1 MVWPVTYD
9 ASSLA
14 RNTAT
19 CATSSGS
26 PMRPSGVRD
35 RIFLS
40 ASRLPSTA
48 VRASCVRMVPGPM
61 PFTRMPW
68 VASEIDITLV
78 SWLIAPFETTYGTW
92 LGMARTAF
100 TLDMLTMAPPPP
112 CFTIWRAAAWPARK
126 MPFRFT
132 AITRS
137 KSASSMSRNSA
148 ACTMPALATRT
159 SRRPNALTAAATA
172 LSTWAL
178 RETSQAA
185 KLTVKPSAVRRSV
198 SRRPASSFT
207 SVRSTRAPSRAK
219 ARAHARPMPCAAPVT
234 RATLSASLT
243 RLLRLGLHRFG
254 ELRAEFVETAGA
266 AGAHARIDHL
276 VVVLRRRALDMRVD
290 EILVLR
296 VLAHRAGER
305 VHALPVHQHAHQ
317 RVGVAL
323 ADLVRVAVAIIL
335 PRLVQLRPVE
345 HFVDRLLGRGG
356 VGLGARL
363 VGRLRRG
370 EGKAR
375 ESRDPQARIPHG
387 HAALPERFA
396 ACESRSRTLRAMP
409 SASRPQ
415 SARSCGGS
423 PCSTKWSGSPRR
435 SSGTAIPAAASASAT
450 APPAPPATTFSSTV
464 TTRSWEVA
472 RR

>member
-78 SWLIAPFETTYGTW
+78 SWLIAPLETTYGTW

-112 CFTIWRAAAWPARK
+112 CFTIWRAAA
-126 MPFRFT
+126 
-132 AITRS
+132 
-137 KSASSMSRNSA
+137 
-148 ACTMPALATRT
+148 
-159 SRRPNALTAAATA
+159 
-172 LSTWAL
+172 
-178 RETSQAA
+178 
-185 KLTVKPSAVRRSV
+185 
-198 SRRPASSFT
+198 
-207 SVRSTRAPSRAK
+207 
-219 ARAHARPMPCAAPVT
+219 CAAPVT

-423 PCSTKWSGSPRR
+423 PCSTKWSGSPRW
-435 SSGTAIPAAASASAT
+435 SSGTAMPSAASASAT
-450 APPAPPATTFSSTV
+450 AAPAPPATTFSSTV

-472 RR
+472 RRNTRSRSTGFTKRMLATVAFNSSPASSAGLTIEPKARIATRLPSRRTSPRPTGNAVISCRTSTPAPAPRG